1 VKRQSDAWHQKAYQA
16 LAGVFLPTVDS
27 MKLAMIGFGQ
37 AGGKILDKF
46 IEYDQRTGSSIVRSA
61 VAVNTAKADLMGLE
75 NVPQDSRVLIGQSRV
90 KGHGVGA
97 DNELGAEIAEEDR
110 DEIMGAIDSI
120 PVHEI
125 DAFLIIAG
133 LGGGTGSGGAPV
145 LAKHLKRIY
154 TEPVYGLGILPGSDE
169 GGIYTLNAARSFQ
182 TFVREVDNLLVFDN
196 DAWRQAGESVEGGYD
211 EINEEIVTRFGVLFG
226 AGEIEQGGEVAES
239 VVDSSEIINT
249 LAGGGVTTIGYASE
263 TVSQETSGGLLSKFT
278 SGGPEPQDAAATT
291 NRITSLVR
299 KAALGRLT
307 LPCEIDGAERALLVS
322 AGPPAFLNRKG
333 IERGRKWLEEQTG
346 SMEVRGGDYPI
357 PSSGKVASVVMLSGV
372 HEVPRIKELQ
382 QVAIEAQDNIEEI
395 RAESEENLQE
405 LVEDDE
411 DELESL
417 F

>member
-1 VKRQSDAWHQKAYQA
+1 
-16 LAGVFLPTVDS
+16 

-37 AGGKILDKF
+37 AGGKVVDKF
-46 IEYDQRTGSSIVRSA
+46 VEYDRERNAGIVRAA
-61 VAVNTAKADLMGLE
+61 VAVNSAKADLLGLK
-75 NVPQDSRVLIGQSRV
+75 NIPKDQRVLIGQSRV

-97 DNELGAEIAEEDR
+97 DNELGAEIAEEDI
-110 DEIMGAIDSI
+110 DEVQGAIDSI
-120 PVHEI
+120 PVHEV
-125 DAFLIIAG
+125 DAFLVVSG

-154 TEPVYGLGILPGSDE
+154 TEPVYGIGILPGSDE

-196 DAWRQAGESVEGGYD
+196 DAWRKTGESVQGGYD
-211 EINEEIVTRFGVLFG
+211 EINAEIVNRFGVLFG
-226 AGEIEQGGEVAES
+226 AGEVQDGQEVAES

-249 LAGGGVTTIGYASE
+249 LAGGGVSTVGYASE
-263 TVSQETSGGLLSKFT
+263 GVEPRKNKGGGLLSRLT
-278 SGGPEPQDAAATT
+278 GGDEPDDNLDTAHTT

-307 LPCEIDGAERALLVS
+307 LPCEIEGAERALLVL
-322 AGPPAFLNRKG
+322 AGPPEHLNRKG
-333 IERGRKWLEEQTG
+333 IERGRKWIEEQTG

-357 PSSGKVASVVMLSGV
+357 PGAEKVASVILLSGV
-372 HEVPRIKELQ
+372 TNVPRIKELQ

-395 RAESEENLQE
+395 RQESDSNLE
-405 LVEDDE
+405 TLINDDE